1 EDIANSIVDF
11 ASGLVQV
18 INTAPSGTITIPD
31 DPYRASNQLAYAY
44 LPMLNPEVAT
54 AGSIWK
60 GNLKKYKLDQG
71 TLFGNNSKLL
81 YKDVAGNLD
90 ANTQD
95 VWQKTDLIVDG
106 KTSNNNITAG
116 GVYAQLK
123 APNSGLGS

>member
-1 EDIANSIVDF
+1 VNGESKMVVDCDSGWNVDQNTRNLCKLGERRGDAETKTFGDGGFYYTEESEDIANSIVDF

-71 TLFGNNSKLL
+71 TLFS
-81 YKDVAGNLD
+81 
-90 ANTQD
+90 
-95 VWQKTDLIVDG
+95 
-106 KTSNNNITAG
+106 
-116 GVYAQLK
+116 
-123 APNSGLGS
+123 